1 MRVVSHFVD
10 RLEIADRLQ
19 ADDNLQVT
27 DNENIAHFLEKIVM
41 WTRGE
46 SKNVVKEEDCM
57 IINHG

>member
-1 MRVVSHFVD
+1 MSYFVD
-10 RLEIADRLQ
+10 RLEIADMLQ
-19 ADDNLQVT
+19 ADDKLQVA
-27 DNENIAHFLEKIVM
+27 DNENIADFLEKIVM

>member
-1 MRVVSHFVD
+1 MMSHFVD
-10 RLEIADRLQ
+10 RLDIADRLQ
-19 ADDNLQVT
+19 ADDKLQVA
-27 DNENIAHFLEKIVM
+27 DNENIADFLEKIVM